1 MATTLPY
8 ETQEE
13 INVDSATATS
23 ALEYGSK
30 LGGIGAMFGPI
41 GAGIGFGLGAL
52 GGGIYGNIEAEN
64 QNKIIGEQ
72 NVESA
77 KGYYKEQG
85 EKNQSKLR
93 GRSPFNPVNTFSSS
107 AQENI
112 NNVMDPTVAPYAST
126 AVSARQDQLSALGLG
141 GTGDLINNR

>member
-13 INVDSATATS
+13 INVNSATATS
-23 ALEYGSK
+23 ALDYGVK
-30 LGGIGAMFGPI
+30 GASAGAAFGPW
-41 GAGIGFGLGAL
+41 GAAIGFGLGAI
-52 GGGIYGNIEAEN
+52 GGGIYGNIDAES
-64 QNKIIGEQ
+64 QNRTIGKQ
-72 NVESA
+72 NLESA
-77 KGYYKEQG
+77 KGYYEEQG

-107 AQENI
+107 AQKNI

-126 AVSARQDQLSALGLG
+126 AVSARKDQLSALGLG
-141 GTGDLINNR
+141 TTGDLTNYR